1 MKKLLT
7 LFLLI
12 TTLVLNL
19 KAELLDFE
27 GIADH
32 TSVADFYLSNYQ
44 ITFDSQ
50 AAAYTQSA
58 GTRPFLNP
66 PSPETMVYSTSTFNM
81 TKSSGFAD
89 VLSFYYSNNSD
100 AVITIYDA
108 SGVALA
114 TKTISPTGNPTPPEA
129 PNSWEHVTIPFSG
142 TATRVEFAGDT
153 LYDNIYLGSVDV
165 PALSSFFKMLLM
177 LLLAGVSLKHLYRR
191 DT

>member
-1 MKKLLT
+1 MKKLLA
-7 LFLLI
+7 LFLL
-12 TTLVLNL
+12 TVVLTLSI

-32 TSVADFYLSNYQ
+32 TSVADFYMATSQ

-66 PSPETMVYSTSTFNM
+66 PSSETMVYSTSSFNM
-81 TKSSGFAD
+81 IKSSGFTD
-89 VLSFYYSNNSD
+89 TLSFYYSNNAD
-100 AVITIYDA
+100 AIITIYDA
-108 SGVALA
+108 SGTALA
-114 TKTISPTGNPTPPEA
+114 TKTISPTGNPTPPAA
-129 PNSWEHVTIPFSG
+129 PDSWLQVIIHFSG

-153 LYDNIYLGSVDV
+153 LYDDIYLGSVDV

-177 LLLAGVSLKHLYRR
+177 LLLAGVSLKHFYRR